1 MLSTIRA
8 AGRSSLKARRLP
20 AACPHLSVVSR
31 FYAAAALDLPKLD
44 QKWRARWIDPRLH
57 VVRAPSSSPPE
68 LKGSDSTKDNMYIL
82 AMFPYPS
89 GKLHLGHLR
98 VYTIADVVTRFQKLQ
113 GRNVF
118 LPMGWD
124 AFGLPAENAA
134 IERGIDP
141 AEWTTTN
148 MARMKGQLDLMNA
161 SFDWSREL
169 ATCDPNFYKHT
180 QSLFLLLR
188 RNGLVSRKKATVN
201 WDPVEKTVLANEQV
215 DADGRSWRSGAVV
228 EQRELEQWFFHITSF
243 KEALLRDLKTLSEN
257 EAWPERV
264 LTMQENWL
272 GRTVGANYVF
282 PAHAPMGLQLHV
294 PLIGQDRYLENFKIY
309 TTRPETIFAAQFIAI
324 SPRSAEAEALA
335 EQDSKLAEFIAR
347 AKDLPHDSMEG
358 YQVKT
363 VMATNPLA
371 QVPGQSVA
379 FHEKLPVYVAAYVRG
394 DYQTGALM
402 GVPAHDARDM
412 AFWRKHNPDEP
423 IKHALTPTKNG
434 STTDMGDRVFVEAG
448 FMTLAGELAGK
459 PSREAA
465 EAIVEKISAVSKDTE
480 LQERWKLRDWL
491 ISRQRY
497 WGTPIP
503 IVHCQNCGE
512 VPVPEEKLPVE
523 LPKVDHHWAGG
534 HTGNPLE
541 SATDWVNTECPK
553 CHGSAKRD
561 TDTMDTFVD
570 SSWYYMR
577 FADPHNSTMPVSE
590 EAAKQNLPVDIYIGG
605 VEHAILHLLYARF
618 FYKAV
623 MGTLFSDSGTMSG
636 QQGFYNSNLEP
647 FKRLITQG
655 MVHGRTFTDPETGR
669 FLMPDEVDLSDAS
682 KPTVASTG
690 QEAKSS
696 FEKMSKSKHNGV
708 DPTNFIGKYGADAT
722 RAHMLFQAPVAEV
735 LNWDEDKIAGVTRW
749 ISKLHGLVESLPV
762 LSSQQ
767 QHFDAQAYFSSQPSD
782 LEEQK
787 RHESDA
793 RIWAATQRAIA
804 STTLAYEKVYSLN
817 TVVST
822 LMSLTNTLLAE
833 RSASS
838 DAVKAAAT
846 STLLRLMAPITP
858 AIAEEFWGILCPGE
872 PSIFPSSSADGAA
885 AAAAK
890 GTITDK
896 WPVTDGTLSLVEPKM
911 RSCAVQ
917 VNGKLRCVVKIPAQA
932 SAGADD
938 TAGEA
943 FQAWVTEQFYKSPD
957 AQAKLVD
964 GNDIRKA
971 TRIYTAST
979 GAMVNFIVPKIKG

>member
-1 MLSTIRA
+1 M
-8 AGRSSLKARRLP
+8 
-20 AACPHLSVVSR
+20 
-31 FYAAAALDLPKLD
+31 
-44 QKWRARWIDPRLH
+44 
-57 VVRAPSSSPPE
+57 
-68 LKGSDSTKDNMYIL
+68 
-82 AMFPYPS
+82 
-89 GKLHLGHLR
+89 
-98 VYTIADVVTRFQKLQ
+98 
-113 GRNVF
+113 
-118 LPMGWD
+118 
-124 AFGLPAENAA
+124 
-134 IERGIDP
+134 
-141 AEWTTTN
+141 
-148 MARMKGQLDLMNA
+148 
-161 SFDWSREL
+161 
-169 ATCDPNFYKHT
+169 
-180 QSLFLLLR
+180 
-188 RNGLVSRKKATVN
+188 
-201 WDPVEKTVLANEQV
+201 LANEQV

-228 EQRELEQWFFHITSF
+228 EQRELEQWFFHITRF
-243 KEALLRDLKTLSEN
+243 KEALLRDLKTLGEN

-272 GRTVGANYVF
+272 GRTVGAHYVF

-294 PLIGQDRYLENFKIY
+294 PLEGQDRYLENFKIY

-324 SPRSAEAEALA
+324 SPRSVEAEALA
-335 EQDSKLAEFIAR
+335 EEDSKLAEFIAR

-423 IKHALTPTKNG
+423 IKHALTPTKNS
-434 STTDMGDRVFVEAG
+434 STTDMGDKVFVEAG
-448 FMTLAGELAGK
+448 FMTSLAGELAGK
-459 PSREAA
+459 PSTEAA
-465 EAIVEKISAVSKDTE
+465 EAIVKKIGAVSKDTE

-503 IVHCQNCGE
+503 IIHCQKCGE
-512 VPVPEEKLPVE
+512 VPVPEENLPVE

-541 SATDWVNTECPK
+541 SATDWINTECPK
-553 CHGSAKRD
+553 CHGPAKRD

-577 FADPHNSTMPVSE
+577 FADPHNSAMPVSE

-623 MGTLFSDSGTMSG
+623 MGTLFSDSGTVSE
-636 QQGFYNSNLEP
+636 QQALYNSNLEP

-669 FLMPDEVDLSDAS
+669 FLMPDEVDLSNAS
-682 KPTVASTG
+682 RPTVVSTG

-708 DPTNFIGKYGADAT
+708 DPTDFIGKYGADAT

-749 ISKLHGLVESLPV
+749 ISKLHGLVKSLPAV
-762 LSSQQ
+762 SSSEGQK
-767 QHFDAQAYFSSQPSD
+767 QHFDAQAYFSSRPSD
-782 LEEQK
+782 PEEQK
-787 RHESDA
+787 QHESDA
-793 RIWAATQRAIA
+793 RIWAATQRAIT

-822 LMSLTNTLLAE
+822 LMSLTNTLIAE
-833 RSASS
+833 RSAAS
-838 DAVKAAAT
+838 DAVKIAAT
-846 STLLRLMAPITP
+846 SALLRLMAPITP
-858 AIAEEFWGILCPGE
+858 AIAEELWGTLCPGE
-872 PSIFPSSSADGAA
+872 PSIFPSSSTDGAA
-885 AAAAK
+885 AAAAAAE
-890 GTITDK
+890 GLIVDK
-896 WPVTDGTLSLVEPKM
+896 WPTTDGTLSLVEPKM

-917 VNGKLRCVVKIPAQA
+917 VNGKLRCVVKIPAQG
-932 SAGADD
+932 SVGAED
-938 TAGEA
+938 AAESE
-943 FQAWVTEQFYKSPD
+943 FQAWVTKQIYKSPD

-979 GAMVNFIVPKIKG
+979 GAMVNFIVPKTKG

>member
-1 MLSTIRA
+1 
-8 AGRSSLKARRLP
+8 
-20 AACPHLSVVSR
+20 
-31 FYAAAALDLPKLD
+31 
-44 QKWRARWIDPRLH
+44 
-57 VVRAPSSSPPE
+57 
-68 LKGSDSTKDNMYIL
+68 MYIL

-98 VYTIADVVTRFQKLQ
+98 VYTIADVVTRFRKLQ

-148 MARMKGQLDLMNA
+148 MARMKSQLELMNA
-161 SFDWSREL
+161 SFDWSREI
-169 ATCDPNFYKHT
+169 ATCDPSFYKHT

-188 RNGLVSRKKATVN
+188 RHGLVSRKKATVN

-228 EQRELEQWFFHITSF
+228 EQRELEQWFFHITQF
-243 KEALLRDLKTLSEN
+243 KEALLRDLKALGEN

-272 GRTVGANYVF
+272 GLTKGAHYVF

-294 PLIGQDRYLENFKIY
+294 PLKGQDRYLENFKIY

-335 EQDSKLAEFIAR
+335 EEDSKLADFIAR

-394 DYQTGALM
+394 DYETGALM

-412 AFWRKHNPDEP
+412 AFWRHHNPNEP

-434 STTDMGDRVFVEAG
+434 PTTDMGDKVFVESG
-448 FMTLAGELAGK
+448 YMTSLAGDLAGK
-459 PSREAA
+459 PSHEAA
-465 EAIVEKISAVSKDTE
+465 EAIVQKISSVLKDTE
-480 LQERWKLRDWL
+480 LKERWKLRDWL

-503 IVHCQNCGE
+503 IIHCQACGE
-512 VPVPEEKLPVE
+512 VPVPEEQLPVE

-541 SATDWVNTECPK
+541 SATEWVNTECPK
-553 CHGSAKRD
+553 CHGPAKRD

-577 FADPHNSTMPVSE
+577 FADPNNSSMPVSE
-590 EAAKQNLPVDIYIGG
+590 TAAKQNLPVDVYIGG

-618 FYKAV
+618 FFKAV
-623 MGTLFSDSGTMSG
+623 MGTLFPTTGSSSP
-636 QQGFYNSNLEP
+636 QQAALHESNLEP

-655 MVHGRTFTDPETGR
+655 MVHGKTFTHPETGR
-669 FLMPDEVDLSDAS
+669 FLKPDEVDLSNPS
-682 KPTVASTG
+682 RPTVVGTG
-690 QEAKSS
+690 QETKSS

-708 DPTNFIGKYGADAT
+708 DPTDFIGKYGADAT

-749 ISKLHGLVESLPV
+749 ISKLHGFVKSLPPV
-762 LSSQQ
+762 TTGNTGSW
-767 QHFDAQAYFSSQPSD
+767 DAWAYFSQQPSASATAQW
-782 LEEQK
+782 EA
-787 RHESDA
+787 DA
-793 RIWAATQRAIA
+793 RIWAATQRAIT

-822 LMSLTNTLLAE
+822 LMSLTNTLVAE
-833 RSASS
+833 R
-838 DAVKAAAT
+838 AAASDIVKVEAT
-846 STLLRLMAPITP
+846 TRLLRMMAPITP
-858 AIAEEFWGILCPGE
+858 AVAEEYWSILCPGQ
-872 PSIFPSSSADGAA
+872 PSIFPSSAQPDETRPTAN
-885 AAAAK
+885 
-890 GTITDK
+890 IVDK
-896 WPVTDGTLSLVEPKM
+896 WPTTDDTLSLVEPKQ

-917 VNGKLRCVVKIPAQA
+917 VNGKLRCVVKIPAQ
-932 SAGADD
+932 GGPEGD
-938 TAGEA
+938 A
-943 FQAWVTEQFYKSPD
+943 FQVWVTEQIYKSPE
-957 AQAKLVD
+957 ARAKLVD
-964 GNDIRKA
+964 GNDIRRA
-971 TRIYTAST
+971 TKIYTAAT
-979 GAMVNFIVPKIKG
+979 GAMVNFIIPKAK